1 MQLKTTKDR
10 NKSQIVSKTEASA
23 KPFKSGLVMIH
34 TIKFTPC
41 GFPAE
46 IKLDEP
52 RTFLPIEAFVA
63 WLLGRTFEKVILTI
77 ITVIINITIT
87 ILIILHTWLFDCLQ
101 EQRSAHPDCIF
112 HPLLVSSYF
121 QFMWLDK
128 TIFSHH
134 YVHPVFSSYFIVSH
148 NCQHKSPILIISL
161 RSLKCFKLNE
171 PLID

>member
-1 MQLKTTKDR
+1 MQLKPTKDR

-63 WLLGRTFEKVILTI
+63 WLLGRTFEKVI
-77 ITVIINITIT
+77 
-87 ILIILHTWLFDCLQ
+87 
-101 EQRSAHPDCIF
+101 S
-112 HPLLVSSYF
+112 
-121 QFMWLDK
+121 
-128 TIFSHH
+128 
-134 YVHPVFSSYFIVSH
+134 
-148 NCQHKSPILIISL
+148 
-161 RSLKCFKLNE
+161 
-171 PLID
+171 

>member
-1 MQLKTTKDR
+1 MLIKLGKYMGRMGKSFQNLPSNCNRKKVLLFSKECQMQLKTTKDR

-63 WLLGRTFEKVILTI
+63 WLLGRTFEKVI
-77 ITVIINITIT
+77 
-87 ILIILHTWLFDCLQ
+87 
-101 EQRSAHPDCIF
+101 S
-112 HPLLVSSYF
+112 
-121 QFMWLDK
+121 
-128 TIFSHH
+128 
-134 YVHPVFSSYFIVSH
+134 
-148 NCQHKSPILIISL
+148 
-161 RSLKCFKLNE
+161 
-171 PLID
+171 